1 MCSKMFYNFT
11 ALFHHYGNSHTGFT
25 DIKMCLY
32 DGLLFENYE
41 SLEKHVSVHAV
52 KAKSARIKLEI
63 EKPATI
69 INNSSFDC
77 GNKKCSEKVEKQF

>member
-41 SLEKHVSVHAV
+41 SLEKHVSVHVV
-52 KAKSARIKLEI
+52 KAKSARIKLEL
-63 EKPATI
+63 EKPAMI
-69 INNSSFDC
+69 INNNSFDC
-77 GNKKCSEKVEKQF
+77 GNKKCSENVQKQF